1 MRGRLTEHWLTLVP
15 RNWIDAEPELILR
28 ITCGLPA
35 DRPLNENDFR
45 DLHSFAHGYRGF
57 DLALPVLR
65 RLSLQAGVVN
75 GMADERSRSL
85 WARAV
90 LQGWSWPEL
99 QANGECVGREAG
111 EAELRSLVGDIL
123 QNRPDL

>member
-1 MRGRLTEHWLTLVP
+1 
-15 RNWIDAEPELILR
+15 
-28 ITCGLPA
+28 
-35 DRPLNENDFR
+35 
-45 DLHSFAHGYRGF
+45 
-57 DLALPVLR
+57 
-65 RLSLQAGVVN
+65 
-75 GMADERSRSL
+75 MADERSRSL

-90 LQGWSWPEL
+90 LQGWSWLEL